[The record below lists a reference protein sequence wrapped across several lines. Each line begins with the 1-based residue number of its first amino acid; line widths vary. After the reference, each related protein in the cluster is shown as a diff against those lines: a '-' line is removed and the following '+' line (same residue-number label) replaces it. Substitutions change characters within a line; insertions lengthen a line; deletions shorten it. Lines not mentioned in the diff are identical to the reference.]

1 MMRCALMR
9 GAVDR
14 AARRKAEGA
23 LPFATLGMK
32 ARSPPADD
40 ALRGGLVCSA
50 SPRSPRGHVS
60 EECYL
65 FASVFIA
72 HAMNTW
78 APSPCAMPL
87 FTRHFPGWS
96 VVTWADL
103 SQVVSVDLSH
113 VQTLSL
119 FSLLLSLFSHVQT
132 RLTTACNRL
141 HYAGIRM
148 VEEVMRWWDER
159 RWHEACPPR
168 HIAPRHMAYACFVKL
183 TRKACYMHR
192 QRRVQRCRNTRG
204 QGCLR
209 ISG

>member
-1 MMRCALMR
+1 MRCALMG

-14 AARRKAEGA
+14 AARRKPERA

-32 ARSPPADD
+32 ARCPPADD
-40 ALRGGLVCSA
+40 AVRGGLVCSA
-50 SPRSPRGHVS
+50 SPRSTRGQVS

-113 VQTLSL
+113 VQT
-119 FSLLLSLFSHVQT
+119 
-132 RLTTACNRL
+132 RLTTACIRL
-141 HYAGIRM
+141 HHTGIRM
-148 VEEVMRWWDER
+148 VEVEHLGGMRWWDER
-159 RWHEACPPR
+159 WCHQPCPPR
-168 HIAPRHMAYACFVKL
+168 HIAFACFVTR

-192 QRRVQRCRNTRG
+192 QRRVQR
-204 QGCLR
+204 
-209 ISG
+209 